1 MKILSIEFENHPIL
15 GNLKL
20 DFTDK
25 NGNPV
30 DTIILAGENGCG
42 KTTILEELYNLW
54 NTSKHNANNKGQYI
68 TTRVYL
74 NEREINKIIQRI
86 KEANNHSLILINP
99 TGLFEVRCDLSTSA
113 LGCFDVKYQQEGSNV
128 ITPISCVIMS
138 YLQSFAKSIF
148 STVDIN
154 YVSEAITTIQSSSL
168 DTDSNGRKKSDIYS
182 ARKINQMF
190 VDIDAL
196 DSSDLKAWTLEHI
209 GIPAPRDII
218 SPRIKRFSNAF
229 DSMFDNLHFYKVDN
243 ISNTKAILFKK
254 QDKIIPISRLS
265 SGEKQIVYRGA
276 YLLKDI
282 KLDIGN
288 TVLIDEPEIS
298 LHPEWQKK
306 ILVYYQKLFSDENGK
321 QLSQMFVA
329 THSPFIIHNPNRHN
343 DKVVVLQKDDNGNIV
358 QSDKPE
364 YYDCNSCKVVED
376 SFSVNDFSDK
386 KRCPLIF
393 LEGRTDE
400 LYFNK
405 AKELFGNKKLEY
417 TFQWVGHLKSDGNE
431 EFTGK
436 DALNKLK
443 TFILGNKNVFP
454 DMNILLYDC
463 DTNKKTEKIAEN
475 LIIKTLKKQDNP
487 HYQIGIENLL
497 NLPNNFNYGEYYKE
511 ETKVS
516 PYGEVSK
523 ISKFQ
528 KMDLAKDICEKY
540 SEEQQREILKNIGQ
554 VVGEIEKEL
563 FKE

>member
-1 MKILSIEFENHPIL
+1 ML
-15 GNLKL
+15 
-20 DFTDK
+20 
-25 NGNPV
+25 
-30 DTIILAGENGCG
+30 
-42 KTTILEELYNLW
+42 
-54 NTSKHNANNKGQYI
+54 
-68 TTRVYL
+68 
-74 NEREINKIIQRI
+74 
-86 KEANNHSLILINP
+86 
-99 TGLFEVRCDLSTSA
+99 
-113 LGCFDVKYQQEGSNV
+113 
-128 ITPISCVIMS
+128 
-138 YLQSFAKSIF
+138 
-148 STVDIN
+148 
-154 YVSEAITTIQSSSL
+154 
-168 DTDSNGRKKSDIYS
+168 
-182 ARKINQMF
+182 

-196 DSSDLKAWTLEHI
+196 DNGDLAVWVDEHPNQ
-209 GIPAPRDII
+209 IPP
-218 SPRIKRFSNAF
+218 SNEKKKRIKRFSNAF
-229 DSMFDNLHFYKVDN
+229 DSMFNNLHFYKVDN
-243 ISNTKAILFKK
+243 ISNIKAILFKK
-254 QDKIIPISRLS
+254 RDKIVPISQLS

-282 KLDIGN
+282 KNDLGK

-298 LHPEWQKK
+298 LHPDWQKK
-306 ILVYYQKLFSDENGK
+306 ILGYYQKLFSDESGK

-376 SFSVNDFSDK
+376 SFSVNDFSDD

-417 TFQWVGHLKSDGNE
+417 IFQWVGHLKSDGNE

-436 DALNKLK
+436 DSLNKLK
-443 TFILGNKNVFP
+443 NFILGNKNVFP

-475 LIIKTLKKQDNP
+475 LIIKTLAKQDNP

-497 NLPNNFNYGEYYKE
+497 NLPNNFNYNEYYKE

-528 KMDLAKDICEKY
+528 KMNLAKDICEKY